1 RLWELPWARLSF
13 WMTAAVASMDEFHQ
27 SFLPS
32 RTGRWQD
39 VTLDSAAALGV
50 QIVLFLFLRNKA
62 SNYDQ
67 TA

>member
-1 RLWELPWARLSF
+1 
-13 WMTAAVASMDEFHQ
+13 MTAAVASMDEFHQ

-67 TA
+67 TAA